1 MTEPLLSVRDLRVAF
16 ATEEGPLQAV
26 DGVSF
31 DLAPGEVLAIVGES
45 GSGKSVTAQTILGL
59 TRSPNA
65 RIEGSVR
72 LGEAELLDA
81 DEATLRGV
89 RGARVAMIFQDPMT
103 SFNPV
108 YRIGAQIV
116 EAIRAHRGE
125 VSRGE
130 GRRRAVELLGAVG
143 IPDPELRV
151 DSYPHELSG
160 GMRQRAMIA
169 MALAL
174 EPEVLI
180 ADEPTTALDV
190 TVQAQILRL
199 IERLNRERDLATIL
213 ITHDLGVVAETAD
226 RVLVMHRGKIVE
238 RGSLDDVFYS
248 PRDPYTRALLGA
260 VVRLDGA
267 PPLRPART
275 SENLLEVR
283 DLVKHYSLRS
293 GLLFNREADR
303 VRAVDGVGF
312 ELRRGETL
320 GLVGESGSGK
330 STLCRAVLGLIEP
343 DAGSVRFEGRE
354 IAGLSRRAMRPLRR
368 EMQMIFQDP
377 YASLNP
383 RKRVGQI
390 VAEPLRLQGEAR
402 GGELRNRVL
411 ELLGR
416 VGLGAEHYDRFPH
429 EFSGGQRQ
437 RIGIARAL
445 ALRPKLI
452 VADEP
457 VSALDVSIRA
467 QILDLLAEL
476 QEDFGLTYLFVAHDI
491 GVVRQVSDRIAV
503 MHEGRDRRDRA
514 GRRGLRAP
522 PRRLYRG
529 VAGVGAGARPAPGA
543 GASAK
548 CRVGVTLPLE
558 PPIKPQLALTRKEL
572 PLGEEWAYEQ
582 KLDGFRAIV
591 FVDGAD
597 AYIQSRGGQ
606 SAGPLLPRA
615 ELPAGALRTRRRA
628 GHPRPRGQ
636 PRIRRAAE
644 PHPPGRVADRA
655 AGAQEIPAGLRRL
668 RPARGGGGVAARG
681 AVRRAAGA
689 AGGAECCI
697 HRHRHGECSS
707 RPGGAD

>member
-1 MTEPLLSVRDLRVAF
+1 VSEALLSVRDLRVAF
-16 ATEEGPLQAV
+16 ATEGGTVRAV
-26 DGVSF
+26 EGVSF
-31 DLAPGEVLAIVGES
+31 DLAAGEVLAIVGES
-45 GSGKSVTAQTILGL
+45 GSGKTVTAQTILGL

-65 RIEGSVR
+65 RIGGSVR
-72 LGEAELLDA
+72 LGGTELLGA
-81 DEATLRGV
+81 GEAVLRGV
-89 RGARVAMIFQDPMT
+89 RGARVAMVFQDPMT

-108 YRIGAQIV
+108 YRVGAQIV

-125 VSRGE
+125 VSRDE

-143 IPDPELRV
+143 IPGPELRV

-199 IERLNRERDLATIL
+199 LERINRERGLATIL
-213 ITHDLGVVAETAD
+213 ITHDLGVVAEIAD
-226 RVLVMHRGKIVE
+226 RVLVMHEGEIVE
-238 RGSLDDVFYS
+238 RGSLDEVFYA

-260 VVRLDGA
+260 VVRLDRA
-267 PPLRPART
+267 APLRPARE
-275 SENLLEVR
+275 SETLLEVR
-283 DLVKHYSLRS
+283 DLVKHYPVRS
-293 GLLFNREADR
+293 GVLRREVDR

-330 STLCRAVLGLIEP
+330 STLCRALLGLIEP
-343 DAGSVRFEGRE
+343 TSGSVRFEGRE

-368 EMQMIFQDP
+368 QMQMVFQDP

-390 VAEPLRLQGEAR
+390 VAEPLRLQGEAK
-402 GGELRNRVL
+402 GGELRHRAL
-411 ELLGR
+411 ELLER

-467 QILDLLAEL
+467 QILDLLAKL

-503 MHEGRDRRDRA
+503 MHEGRIVEIGPADEICER
-514 GRRGLRAP
+514 
-522 PRRLYRG
+522 PR
-529 VAGVGAGARPAPGA
+529 
-543 GASAK
+543 
-548 CRVGVTLPLE
+548 
-558 PPIKPQLALTRKEL
+558 
-572 PLGEEWAYEQ
+572 
-582 KLDGFRAIV
+582 
-591 FVDGAD
+591 D
-597 AYIQSRGGQ
+597 AYTEELLAAVPVPDPRLARERRQNV
-606 SAGPLLPRA
+606 GP
-615 ELPAGALRTRRRA
+615 G
-628 GHPRPRGQ
+628 
-636 PRIRRAAE
+636 
-644 PHPPGRVADRA
+644 
-655 AGAQEIPAGLRRL
+655 
-668 RPARGGGGVAARG
+668 
-681 AVRRAAGA
+681 
-689 AGGAECCI
+689 
-697 HRHRHGECSS
+697 
-707 RPGGAD
+707 